1 MKNSKHTRILVP
13 AIALLAVGTN
23 ALAQDMEARAKKF
36 PVPIYP
42 VHADLYCDDAAEKRS
57 QYNAEFNSTD
67 KPAKIESFYKT
78 AANLKG
84 WTVDPAPDP
93 MPGTVPLKKGDGAK
107 ATVMISDSKGGSN
120 VQISEH
126 PKN

>member
-1 MKNSKHTRILVP
+1 MKNSKYTRILLP
-13 AIALLAVGTN
+13 TIALFAIDTY
-23 ALAQDMEARAKKF
+23 AFAQDMEARAKKF

-42 VHADLYCDDAAEKRS
+42 VHADLYCDDAAEKRT

-67 KPAKIESFYKT
+67 KPAKIESFYKS
-78 AANLKG
+78 AANLRG

-93 MPGTVPLKKGDGAK
+93 MPGMVQLKKGDGAK
-107 ATVMISDSKGGSN
+107 ATVMISDSNGGSN